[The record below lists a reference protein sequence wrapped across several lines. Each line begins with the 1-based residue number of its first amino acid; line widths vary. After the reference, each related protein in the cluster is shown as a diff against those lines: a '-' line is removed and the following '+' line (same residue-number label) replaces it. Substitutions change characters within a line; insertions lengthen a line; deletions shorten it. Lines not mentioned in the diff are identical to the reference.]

1 MKQGF
6 REMKQGLMKSRPTMR
21 DVARLADVPLSAIP
35 LVLANKPG
43 VSDERRARVRAAVQ
57 ELGYA
62 TSRAKKTRTRR
73 LGLLIEPMR
82 VPALTDMFYGEVIA
96 GIQEEAQRLGFAV
109 WLHVFDSEREDTG
122 DILRAVGTEVDGL
135 IVANGGDI
143 TDMRVGELARSGAP
157 LVLCDNH
164 IIGQELQCVLVDNL
178 AAGYLATRH
187 LIDLGH
193 RRIALLPGP
202 RRYRNLVDRQ
212 DGYLDALTEAGITPD
227 PALMPPPP
235 AYEERKGE
243 AQTRALL
250 ALPKR
255 PSAIVTISDKTAFGA
270 FAILQHA
277 GVRVPMDLSI
287 ASIDDVADARATLPP
302 LTTVAI
308 PKREMGQRAV
318 RRLLELLSGD
328 EALPH
333 KIVLYPR
340 LVERASTAPPAR

>member
-1 MKQGF
+1 MKD
-6 REMKQGLMKSRPTMR
+6 RPTMR
-21 DVARLADVPLSAIP
+21 DIARVAEVPLSAVP

-43 VSDERRARVRAAVQ
+43 VSVERRARVRAAVEQ
-57 ELGYA
+57 LGYEA
-62 TSRAKKTRTRR
+62 NTPRKARTRR

-82 VPALTDMFYGEVIA
+82 IPALTDIFYGEVIA

-109 WLHVFDSEREDTG
+109 WLRVFDSDREDAG
-122 DILRAVGTEVDGL
+122 EIVQAVGTEVDGL

-143 TDMRVGELARSGAP
+143 TDVRVGELARSGAP

-164 IIGQELQCVLVDNL
+164 IIGQELHCVLVDNL

-212 DGYLDALTEAGITPD
+212 DGYLDALAEADIIPD
-227 PALMPPPP
+227 PDLIPAPPP
-235 AYEERKGE
+235 YEELKGE
-243 AQTRALL
+243 VQTRALL
-250 ALPKR
+250 ALPEL
-255 PSAIVTISDKTAFGA
+255 PTAIVAISDKTAFGA
-270 FAILQHA
+270 LAVLQQA
-277 GVRVPMDLSI
+277 GIRVPGDVSL
-287 ASIDDVADARATLPP
+287 ASIDDVADARASLPP

-318 RRLLELLSGD
+318 RRLLELLSD
-328 EALPH
+328 QEVPPH

-340 LVERASTAPPAR
+340 LVERASTSLPR